1 MRSMRLLLLISAVGS
16 AVTAAHCAEE
26 AALEQARR
34 SAKIAGY
41 SLSKVQRWLH
51 EVALKK
57 IEPDTGLYHPDGRFN
72 YQDAWAD
79 CYPFFLWAA

>member
-1 MRSMRLLLLISAVGS
+1 MKTPRLILLICLFVAVSAAGLV
-16 AVTAAHCAEE
+16 AEE
-26 AALEQARR
+26 APASKARA

-57 IEPDTGLYHPDGRFN
+57 IEPDTGLYHPDGSFN
-72 YQDAWAD
+72 
-79 CYPFFLWAA
+79 